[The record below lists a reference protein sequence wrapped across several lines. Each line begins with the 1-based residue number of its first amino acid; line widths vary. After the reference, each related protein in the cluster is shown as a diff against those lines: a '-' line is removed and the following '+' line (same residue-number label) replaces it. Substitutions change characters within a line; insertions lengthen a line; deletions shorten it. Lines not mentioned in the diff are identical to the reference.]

1 MKRAHGKEVA
11 ALKDSHTSAMAAV
24 MKSAEASQLRAIDD
38 LKAKHKEEMERIEQ
52 EYANEMAAGAAGP
65 AEHGQQGQQTKRSSW
80 QLQWLRKHEAGG
92 TASTD

>member
-38 LKAKHKEEMERIEQ
+38 LKAKHKAEMERIAEVCKRDGSRGSRGSR
-52 EYANEMAAGAAGP
+52 AGAAGAAD
-65 AEHGQQGQQTKRSSW
+65 EEK
-80 QLQWLRKHEAGG
+80 QLAAAVAAQA
-92 TASTD
+92 